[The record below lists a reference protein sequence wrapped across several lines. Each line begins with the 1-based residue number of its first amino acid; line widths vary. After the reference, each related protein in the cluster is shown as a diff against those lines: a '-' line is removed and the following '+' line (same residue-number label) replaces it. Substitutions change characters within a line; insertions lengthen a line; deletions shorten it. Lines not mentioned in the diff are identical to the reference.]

1 MKTSGFILP
10 RTRKMAESTG
20 RLRNRINTP
29 GSRGR
34 VRGSSASARPYKQ
47 VAFMDSSVEIEM
59 RQVNQ
64 EELSAE
70 LDTEL

>member
-1 MKTSGFILP
+1 MKTSGFTLP
-10 RTRKMAESTG
+10 RTRKTAESTG

-34 VRGSSASARPYKQ
+34 VRGSSASARPYKS
-47 VAFMDSSVEIEM
+47 VAFMDSSVEM